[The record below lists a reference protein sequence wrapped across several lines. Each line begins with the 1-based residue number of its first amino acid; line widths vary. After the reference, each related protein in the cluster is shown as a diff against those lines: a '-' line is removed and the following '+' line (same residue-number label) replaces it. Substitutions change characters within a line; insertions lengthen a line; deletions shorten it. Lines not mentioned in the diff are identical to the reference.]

1 MLPLHLFQSPDPI
14 MLGYWIVVSTQT
26 PEERDAIIDRKKSVL
41 AEWETGVGGIR
52 WLEKLVEEGKATK
65 LRGDGYPN
73 RYTSTA
79 DIVLP
84 LITGDAIKPA
94 DDGIWVFGMDEGEEY
109 AQPPGWMGKV
119 NLRPESIRTCP
130 TDAALTIDA
139 WDQS

>member
-1 MLPLHLFQSPDPI
+1 

-26 PEERDAIIDRKKSVL
+26 PEERDAIIDRQKSVL

-130 TDAALTIDA
+130 TNAALTIDA

>member
-1 MLPLHLFQSPDPI
+1 
-14 MLGYWIVVSTQT
+14 MLGYGIVVAKQT

-130 TDAALTIDA
+130 TNAALTIDA

>member
-1 MLPLHLFQSPDPI
+1 MVGCGID
-14 MLGYWIVVSTQT
+14 VSTRT
-26 PEERDAIIDRKKSVL
+26 PGGRDAIIDRKKSVR
-41 AEWETGVGGIR
+41 AGWETGGGGIR
-52 WLEKLVEEGKATK
+52 WMEKLVEEGKAAK

-84 LITGDAIKPA
+84 LLTGDAIKPA

-119 NLRPESIRTCP
+119 NLRPERIRTCP

>member
-1 MLPLHLFQSPDPI
+1 

-26 PEERDAIIDRKKSVL
+26 PEERDAIIARKKFVL

-84 LITGDAIKPA
+84 LISGDAIKPA

-119 NLRPESIRTCP
+119 NLRPERIRDCP

>member
-1 MLPLHLFQSPDPI
+1 

-26 PEERDAIIDRKKSVL
+26 PEERDAIIDHKKSVL

-119 NLRPESIRTCP
+119 NLRPERIRDCP

>member
-1 MLPLHLFQSPDPI
+1 

-119 NLRPESIRTCP
+119 NLQPESIRTCP
-130 TDAALTIDA
+130 TDAVLTIDA

>member
-1 MLPLHLFQSPDPI
+1 

-94 DDGIWVFGMDEGEEY
+94 DDGIWVFGMDEGAQY
-109 AQPPGWMGKV
+109 AHPPGWMGKV

-130 TDAALTIDA
+130 TNAALTIDA

>member
-1 MLPLHLFQSPDPI
+1 
-14 MLGYWIVVSTQT
+14 MLGYWIVVSSQT

-119 NLRPESIRTCP
+119 NLRPERIRTCP

>member
-1 MLPLHLFQSPDPI
+1 

-52 WLEKLVEEGKATK
+52 WLEKRGEAGKATK

-84 LITGDAIKPA
+84 LLTGDAIKPA

-119 NLRPESIRTCP
+119 NLRPERIRTCP

>member
-1 MLPLHLFQSPDPI
+1 

-73 RYTSTA
+73 RYTSA
-79 DIVLP
+79 ANIVLP

-119 NLRPESIRTCP
+119 NLRPERIRTCP

>member
-1 MLPLHLFQSPDPI
+1 
-14 MLGYWIVVSTQT
+14 MLGYWVVISTQT
-26 PEERDAIIDRKKSVL
+26 PEERDAIVDRKKSVL

-79 DIVLP
+79 DVVLP
-84 LITGDAIKPA
+84 LITGDKIKPA

-130 TDAALTIDA
+130 PDAALTIDA

>member
-1 MLPLHLFQSPDPI
+1 

-41 AEWETGVGGIR
+41 AEWETGVGGIH
-52 WLEKLVEEGKATK
+52 WLQKLVEEGKATK

-130 TDAALTIDA
+130 TDAVLTIDA
-139 WDQS
+139 WGQS

>member
-1 MLPLHLFQSPDPI
+1 

-109 AQPPGWMGKV
+109 AQPPGWMGKI

>member
-1 MLPLHLFQSPDPI
+1 

-79 DIVLP
+79 GIVLP

-119 NLRPESIRTCP
+119 NLRPERIRNCP

>member
-1 MLPLHLFQSPDPI
+1 

-73 RYTSTA
+73 RYTSSA

-130 TDAALTIDA
+130 TNSALTIDA

>member
-1 MLPLHLFQSPDPI
+1 

-119 NLRPESIRTCP
+119 NLRPQRIRTCP

>member
-1 MLPLHLFQSPDPI
+1 
-14 MLGYWIVVSTQT
+14 MLGYWIVVSTQP

-79 DIVLP
+79 NIVLP

-119 NLRPESIRTCP
+119 KLRPESIRTCP
-130 TDAALTIDA
+130 TDASLTIDA

>member
-1 MLPLHLFQSPDPI
+1 

-79 DIVLP
+79 NIVLP

-109 AQPPGWMGKV
+109 AQPPCWMGKV

-130 TDAALTIDA
+130 TNAALTIDA

>member
-1 MLPLHLFQSPDPI
+1 

-79 DIVLP
+79 DVVLP

-94 DDGIWVFGMDEGEEY
+94 DDGIWVFDMDEGEEY
-109 AQPPGWMGKV
+109 AQPTASISA
-119 NLRPESIRTCP
+119 RPRKARTG
-130 TDAALTIDA
+130 
-139 WDQS
+139 

>member
-1 MLPLHLFQSPDPI
+1 

-26 PEERDAIIDRKKSVL
+26 PEERDAIMDRKKSVL

-52 WLEKLVEEGKATK
+52 WLEKLVEAGKATK

>member
-1 MLPLHLFQSPDPI
+1 

-94 DDGIWVFGMDEGEEY
+94 DDGIWVFGMDDGEEY

-119 NLRPESIRTCP
+119 NLRPESIRTCL

-139 WDQS
+139 WDQ

>member
-1 MLPLHLFQSPDPI
+1 

-65 LRGDGYPN
+65 LRGDDYPN

>member
-1 MLPLHLFQSPDPI
+1 

-79 DIVLP
+79 NIVLP

-109 AQPPGWMGKV
+109 AQPPG
-119 NLRPESIRTCP
+119 
-130 TDAALTIDA
+130 
-139 WDQS
+139 

>member
-1 MLPLHLFQSPDPI
+1 
-14 MLGYWIVVSTQT
+14 MLGYWIVVSTQP

-79 DIVLP
+79 NIVLP

-94 DDGIWVFGMDEGEEY
+94 DNGIWVFGMDEGEEY

-130 TDAALTIDA
+130 TDASLTIDA

>member
-1 MLPLHLFQSPDPI
+1 

-26 PEERDAIIDRKKSVL
+26 PEERDAIIDRNKSVL

-84 LITGDAIKPA
+84 LLTGDAIKPA

-119 NLRPESIRTCP
+119 NLRPERIRTCP

>member
-1 MLPLHLFQSPDPI
+1 

-119 NLRPESIRTCP
+119 NLRPDRIRTCP

>member
-1 MLPLHLFQSPDPI
+1 
-14 MLGYWIVVSTQT
+14 MLGYWIVVSTQP

-79 DIVLP
+79 NIVLP

-109 AQPPGWMGKV
+109 AQPPGWMGKG
-119 NLRPESIRTCP
+119 NLRPERIRTCP

>member
-1 MLPLHLFQSPDPI
+1 
-14 MLGYWIVVSTQT
+14 MLGYWIVVSTQP
-26 PEERDAIIDRKKSVL
+26 PEERVAIIDRKKSVL

-119 NLRPESIRTCP
+119 NLRPERIRTCP

>member
-1 MLPLHLFQSPDPI
+1 

-65 LRGDGYPN
+65 MRGDGYPN

-130 TDAALTIDA
+130 TNAALTIDA

>member
-1 MLPLHLFQSPDPI
+1 

-26 PEERDAIIDRKKSVL
+26 PEERDAIIDHKKSVL
-41 AEWETGVGGIR
+41 AD
-52 WLEKLVEEGKATK
+52 K

-119 NLRPESIRTCP
+119 NLRPERIRDCL

-139 WDQS
+139 WDRS

>member
-1 MLPLHLFQSPDPI
+1 

-84 LITGDAIKPA
+84 LLTGDAIKPA

-109 AQPPGWMGKV
+109 ARPPGWMGKV
-119 NLRPESIRTCP
+119 NLRPERIRTCP